1 MDEQAQM
8 LASRTPGQGKQG
20 LIWLITAAVVT
31 VLLWQFSWGNYVL
44 YPFTILA
51 TWFHEMGHG
60 LMASLLGGK
69 FNQLL
74 IFANGSG
81 LAEQSV
87 PHSFGPLRHALVAA
101 AGPMGPPI
109 AGAGLILA
117 SRRFRS
123 AQVSLVVL
131 GTVLLLSTLLWVRSI
146 FGLVMI
152 PALGVITLGIGVYG
166 SAWVRGFAVQFLG
179 VQACISA
186 YQQINYLFSY
196 GAVIGGREM
205 LSDTAQIAN
214 SLLLPYWFW
223 GALITL
229 LSLAL
234 LVQSL
239 WMAYRD

>member
-1 MDEQAQM
+1 MDEQTQM
-8 LASRTPGQGKQG
+8 LASSTPGQEKQG

-74 IFANGSG
+74 VFANGSG
-81 LAEQSV
+81 LAEHSV
-87 PHSFGPLRHALVAA
+87 PHSFGPFRHALVAA

-131 GTVLLLSTLLWVRSI
+131 GTILLLSTLIWVRSI
-146 FGLVMI
+146 FGLMMI
-152 PALGVITLGIGVYG
+152 PALGVVTLLIGIYG
-166 SAWVRGFAVQFLG
+166 SPRVRGFAVQFLG
-179 VQACISA
+179 VQASIST
-186 YQQINYLFSY
+186 YQQIDYLFSR

-223 GALITL
+223 GGLITIV
-229 LSLAL
+229 SLAL